1 MYLVYTRAIEPEGA
15 KSPPFPMILTDTLNE
30 PIRNREGQIMP
41 ATLIHNPPYPPQ
53 FSDLPTALYNSC
65 RAINTMQKP
74 AFNSERI
81 FES

>member
-41 ATLIHNPPYPPQ
+41 ATLIPPPQ

-65 RAINTMQKP
+65 RAINTVQKP